1 MLIIIHFSERS
12 ATNRNTHYQ
21 RPERVHKTMKSKLLI
36 IFFLLSIGASQA
48 QNQSAQLPEELR
60 NLIQQ
65 ANANY
70 PVLKQQQQ
78 QLQAGEVRVDIA
90 RTAMRPNVAFN
101 GSYAY
106 ITPVPSV
113 TFPINGNDA
122 VLKLAPNNSVN
133 GNISVGQTIYDFGRT
148 DAAVRQAADNV
159 QILRRTYELT
169 QQNLAYQV
177 AAAYYGVGFVQQAII
192 VQDSVIKTAGANVR
206 LLATRLQ
213 NGDALQYDVLS
224 QEVRVKIAVNR
235 KIELQN
241 QLDRQVAALTYL
253 TGNMQ
258 PVTNQAI
265 QQFKLGSQTAPVQ
278 LFDLNGQFQTAT
290 TGNKDIQLAQD
301 RVRAAETDI
310 MVNQRSGQ
318 PNISFSGNAGYKN
331 GYPLNVEQLRANMIA
346 GVNIVAPIYSGKRY
360 KLQNQAAQLNLNASR
375 YAVENAN
382 AQLRQNIA
390 QLNADIRSNQTRLE
404 NLETQVLQARKALD
418 IANARLRNGVI
429 TNVELQSAET
439 GVEEAELGRLNFQ
452 YQLLLNQLELKRLLG
467 ESL

>member
-1 MLIIIHFSERS
+1 M
-12 ATNRNTHYQ
+12 
-21 RPERVHKTMKSKLLI
+21 KTKLLI
-36 IFFLLSIGASQA
+36 ISTILAIGAAQA
-48 QNQSAQLPEELR
+48 QNQSVQIPDELR

-65 ANANY
+65 ANTNY

-78 QLQAGEVRVDIA
+78 QLQAGEVRIDIA
-90 RTAMRPNVAFN
+90 RTAMRPNVALN

-113 TFPINGNDA
+113 TFPINGQDA
-122 VLKLAPNNSVN
+122 VLKLAPNNSINANV
-133 GNISVGQTIYDFGRT
+133 SVGQTIYDFGRT

-159 QILRRTYELT
+159 QVLRRTYELT
-169 QQNLAYQV
+169 QQNLGYQV
-177 AAAYYGVGFVQQAII
+177 AAAYYGIGFVQQAII

-241 QLDRQVAALTYL
+241 QLDRQLAVLTYL
-253 TGNMQ
+253 TGNAQ
-258 PVTNQAI
+258 PVTGQAI
-265 QQFKLGSQTAPVQ
+265 QQFQLGAQYAPMQ
-278 LFDLNGQFQTAT
+278 LFDMNGQFQAAAV
-290 TGNKDIQLAQD
+290 GNKDIQLAQD
-301 RVRAAETDI
+301 RVKAAETDI
-310 MVNQRSGQ
+310 LVNQRAGQ

-331 GYPLNVEQLRANMIA
+331 GYPLNVEELRANMLA
-346 GVNIVAPIYSGKRY
+346 GVSIVAPIYSGKRY

-382 AQLRQNIA
+382 AQLRQSIA
-390 QLNADIRSNQTRLE
+390 QLNADIRSNQTRLA

-452 YQLLLNQLELKRLLG
+452 YQLLLNQLELKRLVG
-467 ESL
+467 EAL

>member
-1 MLIIIHFSERS
+1 MHLKYILPV
-12 ATNRNTHYQ
+12 A
-21 RPERVHKTMKSKLLI
+21 LLI
-36 IFFLLSIGASQA
+36 TGLVRA
-48 QNQSAQLPEELR
+48 QNGPAQISDELR
-60 NLIQQ
+60 TLIQQ

-78 QLQAGEVRVDIA
+78 LLQAGGVRVDIA
-90 RTAMRPNVAFN
+90 RTAMRPNVALN

-113 TFPINGNDA
+113 AFPVNGQEA
-122 VLKLAPNNSVN
+122 VLKLAPNNSINANV
-133 GNISVGQTIYDFGRT
+133 SVGQTIYDFGRT

-159 QILRRTYELT
+159 QVLRRTYELT
-169 QQNLAYQV
+169 QQNLGYQV
-177 AAAYYGVGFVQQAII
+177 AAAYYGIGFLQQGII
-192 VQDSVIKTAGANVR
+192 VQDSVIKTASANVR
-206 LLATRLQ
+206 LLAVRLQ

-241 QLDRQVAALTYL
+241 QLERQLAALTYL
-253 TGNMQ
+253 TGNVQ
-258 PVTNQAI
+258 PATTQSI
-265 QQFKLGSQTAPVQ
+265 QQFQLGGQAVSVQ
-278 LFDLNGQFQTAT
+278 LFDLNGQFQSAA

-301 RVRAAETDI
+301 RVKVAETDI
-310 MVNQRSGQ
+310 LVSQRSGQ
-318 PNISFSGNAGYKN
+318 PNIEFSGSAGYKN

-346 GVNIVAPIYSGKRY
+346 GVTIIAPIYSGKRY
-360 KLQNQAAQLNLNASR
+360 KLQNRAAQLNLEASR
-375 YAVENAN
+375 YAVDNAN
-382 AQLRQNIA
+382 AQLRQTIA
-390 QLNADIRSNQTRLE
+390 QLNADIRSNQTRLA
-404 NLETQVLQARKALD
+404 NLETQVLQSRKALD

-467 ESL
+467 ESLLQAP